1 MKDRIEEL
9 AQQSVIEDIQ
19 YVRPGSAIAIA
30 ITTAV
35 NEALELAARK
45 CDALTELFG
54 PRNDFTRGQ
63 MRGAENC
70 AAAIRK
76 LKVE

>member
-1 MKDRIEEL
+1 MKERIEEL
-9 AQQSVIEDIQ
+9 AQQAVREGMQ
-19 YVRPGSAIAIA
+19 YVRPGAAISIA

-35 NEALELAARK
+35 NEALELAARECEK
-45 CDALTELFG
+45 ESFIGTPSMWVTASIA
-54 PRNDFTRGQ
+54 N
-63 MRGAENC
+63 